1 MSVSSGVIMNILI
14 VDDQKFVRE
23 AIKADLVEST
33 LEYDFQTFEAED
45 ANQGMEAIVAIDGNI
60 DLLILDLKMDNSDG
74 MEVINFLSVHASYAD
89 IPLAV
94 ISSSDKRTLGLV
106 SSIASSLKLNLVGVF
121 EKPINMDFILAETAR
136 LQSQLDHKMVV
147 KSSESVSDYDINQ
160 LLADEQVLLC
170 FQPQVDMK
178 SKNII
183 GFEVLARMHD
193 ENGYIYPDTFL
204 PLIDKA
210 GLNVDFTK
218 IIVAKAF
225 KFWAYEKALSSYTLS
240 INVTAEDLSCD
251 NLIDYIIRHKQAHA
265 DIKLILELTESQE
278 VINQASVL
286 NSIARLI
293 INDIGISLDD
303 FGKSYSTYERLDTI
317 PFNEIKID
325 RSFVCDIDT
334 NEQHH
339 LIVESTIALAKKMS
353 VSVVAEGI
361 ETESVLNILAELGC
375 DIAQGYVYSPPI
387 EGRYLIAWVN
397 RYVYKDIAANVH

>member
-1 MSVSSGVIMNILI
+1 MNILI

-23 AIKADLVEST
+23 AIKADLVDNILT
-33 LEYDFQTFEAED
+33 NDLQTFEAED
-45 ANQGMEAIVAIDGNI
+45 ANQGIETLVAIEGNI

-74 MEVINFLSVHASYAD
+74 MEVINFLSVHACYSD

-94 ISSSDKRTLGLV
+94 ISSSDKRTLELV

-121 EKPINMDFILAETAR
+121 AKPINMDFILAETAR
-136 LQSQLDHKMVV
+136 LQSQRDNTMEIQAPA
-147 KSSESVSDYDINQ
+147 SISGDDINQ

-170 FQPQVDMK
+170 FQPKIDMNSK
-178 SKNII
+178 SIT
-183 GFEVLARMHD
+183 GFEVLARMYD

-210 GLNVDFTK
+210 GLNVKFSK
-218 IIVAKAF
+218 LIIAKAF
-225 KFWAYEKALSSYTLS
+225 KFWKSETTLASYTLS
-240 INVTAEDLSCD
+240 INVTAEDLISD

-265 DIKLILELTESQE
+265 HINLILELTESQE
-278 VINQASVL
+278 IINQASVL
-286 NSIARLI
+286 NAIARLI

-339 LIVESTIALAKKMS
+339 LIVESMIALAKKMS

-361 ETESVLNILAELGC
+361 ETETVLNILDELGC
-375 DIAQGYVYSPPI
+375 DIAQGYLYSPPI
-387 EGRYLIAWVN
+387 EGRYLKAWVN
-397 RYVYKDIAANVH
+397 RYVYKDIAANDH

>member
-1 MSVSSGVIMNILI
+1 MNILI
-14 VDDQKFVRE
+14 VDDQAFVRE
-23 AIKADLVEST
+23 SIKAELAEHVCEAG
-33 LEYDFQTFEAED
+33 FQTIEAED
-45 ANQGMEAIVAIDGNI
+45 ANQGIEAIVAVKGNI

-74 MEVINFLSVHASYAD
+74 MEVINFLSEHPCYTN

-106 SSIASSLKLNLVGVF
+106 SSIASSLKLNVVGVF
-121 EKPINMDFILAETAR
+121 EKPINTGAILAEAAR
-136 LQSQLDHKMVV
+136 LKSQNGN
-147 KSSESVSDYDINQ
+147 KSVEKAPMCVSDDVISQ

-170 FQPQVDMK
+170 FQPKIEMK
-178 SKNII
+178 SKGIT
-183 GFEVLARMHD
+183 GFEVLARMYD

-218 IIVAKAF
+218 KVVSKAF
-225 KFWAYEKALSSYTLS
+225 KFWVNEPTLSHYTLS
-240 INVTAEDLSCD
+240 INVTAEDLISD
-251 NLIDYIIRHKQAHA
+251 NLIDYIIRQKQAHA
-265 DIKLILELTESQE
+265 HIKLILELTESQE
-278 VINQASVL
+278 IINEASVL

-334 NEQHH
+334 NKQHH

-361 ETESVLNILAELGC
+361 ETENVLNILGELGC
-375 DIAQGYVYSPPI
+375 DIAQGYLYSPPI
-387 EGRYLIAWVN
+387 EGRYLKAWVE
-397 RYVYKDIAANVH
+397 RYEDKDESINAN

>member
-1 MSVSSGVIMNILI
+1 MNILI

-23 AIKADLVEST
+23 AIKSDLENYTLNKDIQT
-33 LEYDFQTFEAED
+33 LEAEN
-45 ANQGMEAIVAIDGNI
+45 AHQGIEVIVTADGHI

-74 MEVINFLSVHASYAD
+74 MEVINFLSVHSCYSK

-94 ISSSDKRTLGLV
+94 ISSSDKRTLELV
-106 SSIASSLKLNLVGVF
+106 SSIARGLKLNVVGVF
-121 EKPINMDFILAETAR
+121 EKPINVDAILVETLR
-136 LQSQLDHKMVV
+136 LQSLCDNTGEV
-147 KSSESVSDYDINQ
+147 KAPNYVSDHDINQ

-170 FQPQVDMK
+170 FQPKVDMK
-178 SKNII
+178 SKGIT
-183 GFEVLARMHD
+183 GFEVLARMYD

-210 GLNVDFTK
+210 GLNVEFTK
-218 IIVAKAF
+218 IIIAKAF
-225 KFWAYEKALSSYTLS
+225 KLWVKEANLVGYTLS
-240 INVTAEDLSCD
+240 INVTAKDLVSD
-251 NLIDYIIRHKQAHA
+251 DLIDYIIRHKQAHSH
-265 DIKLILELTESQE
+265 IKLILELTESQE
-278 VINQASVL
+278 IINQARVL

-334 NEQHH
+334 NAQHH

-375 DIAQGYVYSPPI
+375 DIAQGYLYSPPM
-387 EGRYLIAWVN
+387 EGRYLNAWVN
-397 RYVYKDIAANVH
+397 RYEHREVSAHDE

>member
-1 MSVSSGVIMNILI
+1 MNILI
-14 VDDQKFVRE
+14 IDDQVFIRE
-23 AIKADLVEST
+23 AIKADLAASILVN
-33 LEYDFQTFEAED
+33 DFQTFEAED
-45 ANQGMEAIVAIDGNI
+45 ANQGIDAIVAIEGHV

-74 MEVINFLSVHASYAD
+74 MEVINFLSEHAHYAT

-94 ISSSDKRTLGLV
+94 ISSADKRTLGLV

-121 EKPINMDFILAETAR
+121 EKPIHVDFILAEATR
-136 LQSQLDHKMVV
+136 LQNQHRNATEV
-147 KSSESVSDYDINQ
+147 KALASVSDNDITQ
-160 LLADEQVLLC
+160 LLADDHILLC

-178 SKNII
+178 SKGIS
-183 GFEVLARMHD
+183 GFEVLARMYD

-204 PLIDKA
+204 PLLDKA

-218 IIVAKAF
+218 LIIAKAF
-225 KFWAYEKALSSYTLS
+225 KFWASEEMLSPYTLS
-240 INVTAEDLSCD
+240 INVTAEDLISES
-251 NLIDYIIRHKQAHA
+251 LIDYIISLKQAHSH
-265 DIKLILELTESQE
+265 IKLTLELTESQAI
-278 VINQASVL
+278 INEASAL

-361 ETESVLNILAELGC
+361 ETESVLNILSELGC
-375 DIAQGYVYSPPI
+375 DIAQGYLYSPPM
-387 EGRYLIAWVN
+387 EGRYLKAWIN
-397 RYVYKDIAANVH
+397 SYINKDTVANAH

>member
-1 MSVSSGVIMNILI
+1 MNILI

-23 AIKADLVEST
+23 AIKADLIEST
-33 LEYDFQTFEAED
+33 LDHDFQTFEAED
-45 ANQGMEAIVAIDGNI
+45 ANQGIEAIVANEGNI
-60 DLLILDLKMDNSDG
+60 DLLILDLKMDHCDG
-74 MEVINFLSVHASYAD
+74 MEVINFLSEHASYAD

-94 ISSSDKRTLGLV
+94 ISSSDKRTLALV
-106 SSIASSLKLNLVGVF
+106 GSIASSLKLRLVGVF

-136 LQSQLDHKMVV
+136 LQRQHGHKMVV
-147 KSSESVSDYDINQ
+147 KSPGSVSDYDINQ

-170 FQPQVDMK
+170 FQPQIDMK
-178 SKNII
+178 NNAII
-183 GFEVLARMHD
+183 GFEVLARMYD

-225 KFWAYEKALSSYTLS
+225 KFWAYEKTLSSYTLS

-265 DIKLILELTESQE
+265 DIKLTLELTESQQI
-278 VINQASVL
+278 INQASVL

-325 RSFVCDIDT
+325 RYFVCDIDT

-387 EGRYLIAWVN
+387 EGRYLTAWVN
-397 RYVYKDIAANVH
+397 RYVHKDIAVNVR

>member
-1 MSVSSGVIMNILI
+1 MNILI
-14 VDDQKFVRE
+14 VDDQTFIRE
-23 AIKADLVEST
+23 SIKAELIESPVVNSCQI
-33 LEYDFQTFEAED
+33 LEAED
-45 ANQGMEAIVAIDGNI
+45 ATQGIDAIVAVEGNI

-74 MEVINFLSVHASYAD
+74 MEVINFLSVNTCYTH

-121 EKPINMDFILAETAR
+121 EKPIDIDFILTEAVS
-136 LQSQLDHKMVV
+136 LQRDCANTMEIKAP
-147 KSSESVSDYDINQ
+147 ENAPDNDIPQ

-170 FQPQVDMK
+170 FQPKVDMK
-178 SKNII
+178 NKSLI
-183 GFEVLARMHD
+183 GFEVLARMYD

-218 IIVAKAF
+218 VIITKAF
-225 KFWAYEKALSSYTLS
+225 KLWASEQALSDYTLS
-240 INVTAEDLSCD
+240 INVTAEDLISD
-251 NLIDYIIRHKQAHA
+251 SLIDYIIRLKQSHTH
-265 DIKLILELTESQE
+265 IKLILELTESQE
-278 VINQASVL
+278 IINEARAL

-353 VSVVAEGI
+353 VNVVAEGI
-361 ETESVLNILAELGC
+361 ETESVLNILNELGC
-375 DIAQGYVYSPPI
+375 DIAQGYLYSPPM
-387 EGRYLIAWVN
+387 EGRYLKAWVN
-397 RYVYKDIAANVH
+397 SYVYKDIANNVH

>member
-1 MSVSSGVIMNILI
+1 MNILI
-14 VDDQKFVRE
+14 VDDQKFIRE
-23 AIKADLVEST
+23 AIKADLVESIFKH
-33 LEYDFQTFEAED
+33 DFQTFEAED
-45 ANQGMEAIVAIDGNI
+45 ANQGIEAIVATEGNI

-74 MEVINFLSVHASYAD
+74 MEVINFLSVHACYSN

-106 SSIASSLKLNLVGVF
+106 SSIANSLKLNVVGVF
-121 EKPINMDFILAETAR
+121 EKPINMDFILAETVR
-136 LQSQLDHKMVV
+136 LQSQNDKERVV
-147 KSSESVSDYDINQ
+147 KSPRNVSDYDINQ
-160 LLADEQVLLC
+160 LLDDEQVLLC
-170 FQPQVDMK
+170 FQPQIGMK
-178 SKNII
+178 SKAIT
-183 GFEVLARMHD
+183 GFEVLARMYD

-218 IIVAKAF
+218 MIIAKAF
-225 KFWAYEKALSSYTLS
+225 KLWAHEKILSVYTLS
-240 INVTAEDLSCD
+240 INVTAEDLSSD
-251 NLIDYIIRHKQAHA
+251 HLIDYIIRHKQAHA

-278 VINQASVL
+278 IINQASVL

-293 INDIGISLDD
+293 INDISISLDD

-361 ETESVLNILAELGC
+361 ETESVLHILAELGC
-375 DIAQGYVYSPPI
+375 DIAQGYLYSPPI
-387 EGRYLIAWVN
+387 EGRYLKAWVN
-397 RYVYKDIAANVH
+397 RYVHKDMAV

>member
-1 MSVSSGVIMNILI
+1 MNILI

-33 LEYDFQTFEAED
+33 FEYDFQMFEAED
-45 ANQGMEAIVAIDGNI
+45 ANQGIETIVATEGNI
-60 DLLILDLKMDNSDG
+60 DLLILDLKMNNSDG
-74 MEVINFLSVHASYAD
+74 MEVINFLSVHACYSN

-106 SSIASSLKLNLVGVF
+106 GSIVSSLKLNLVGVF
-121 EKPINMDFILAETAR
+121 EKPINVGFILAQVTR
-136 LQSQLDHKMVV
+136 LQNQYGNEIRV
-147 KSSESVSDYDINQ
+147 KPPESVPGYDIDK
-160 LLADEQVLLC
+160 LLEDEQILLC
-170 FQPQVDMK
+170 FQPQVDIK
-178 SKNII
+178 SKCII
-183 GFEVLARMHD
+183 GFEVLARMYD

-218 IIVAKAF
+218 IIITKAF
-225 KFWAYEKALSSYTLS
+225 KFWAHEKMLSAYTLS
-240 INVTAEDLSCD
+240 INVTAEDLISD

-278 VINQASVL
+278 IINQASVL
-286 NSIARLI
+286 NAIARLI
-293 INDIGISLDD
+293 INDISISLDD

-375 DIAQGYVYSPPI
+375 DIAQGYLYSPPI
-387 EGRYLIAWVN
+387 EGRYLKAWVH
-397 RYVYKDIAANVH
+397 RYVHKDTAINEH